1 MNHTDLVLATK
12 ALYNWL
18 LVRKRNT
25 DQVKVLMSGEYT
37 QGYNQGGNNAYVKVL
52 NRMRTLFAGLI
63 ELEEKQ
69 EKTEHGLRQVVRG
82 CEKGR

>member
-12 ALYNWL
+12 ALYNWV

-25 DQVKVLMSGEYT
+25 EQVKVLMSGEYT
-37 QGYNQGGNNAYVKVL
+37 QGYNRGGNSAYVQVL

-63 ELEEKQ
+63 EFEE
-69 EKTEHGLRQVVRG
+69 
-82 CEKGR
+82 